1 MGCGQTIEAVE
12 SPSAETEGSTSRLGS
27 KTASFRD
34 CVANPS
40 PVQATDSTLQS
51 LEKESLRRGESAR
64 CIPEADVHQSTE
76 RSSSP
81 MWQSPPERAIPPS
94 RPSKSP
100 SLGLATSPMAQRMLI
115 GKQLVARQRA
125 KRKSASVG
133 RSPSLNRT
141 GDPEE
146 SSEAWLTEAVLRR
159 GFTEDEVD
167 CAEGVE
173 GPGKTRSRSKS
184 ESGRG
189 RRRCRR
195 ASEVFDVK
203 PQQDANGNLIFPSCP
218 TSATRIPLKV
228 AASELRTAMERRVVE
243 KITEE
248 MSHALEGE
256 LVVEELERVIPNAK
270 ALVKLLEEQGL
281 AEENA
286 GKLEDAQKMC
296 EMVVTLE
303 AKLVM
308 GGKLE
313 AAKQRMVALEVETK
327 RIAEEDNNRPR
338 TGLGESKSMIVPTTL
353 GEDDIAADGG

>member
-1 MGCGQTIEAVE
+1 MGCGQTIEVVE
-12 SPSAETEGSTSRLGS
+12 HPSAETAGSTSRLGS
-27 KTASFRD
+27 KKASFRD

-40 PVQATDSTLQS
+40 PVQATDSTPQS

-64 CIPEADVHQSTE
+64 CIPEADVHQTPE
-76 RSSSP
+76 RSSAP
-81 MWQSPPERAIPPS
+81 VWHSPPERAMTPA

-133 RSPSLNRT
+133 RSPSINRT

-146 SSEAWLTEAVLRR
+146 STQAWLTEAVLRR

-167 CAEGVE
+167 YAEGVE
-173 GPGKTRSRSKS
+173 GPGKRSSRSKS

-189 RRRCRR
+189 RRSRR

-203 PQQDANGNLIFPSCP
+203 PQQDAHGNLTFPSCP
-218 TSATRIPLKV
+218 TSATRSPLKV
-228 AASELRTAMERRVVE
+228 AASELRTAMERRAVE

-248 MSHALEGE
+248 MNHALEGE

-270 ALVKLLEEQGL
+270 ALAKLLEEQGL

-296 EMVVTLE
+296 EMIVTLE

-308 GGKLE
+308 GGQLE

-338 TGLGESKSMIVPTTL
+338 AGLGQSESMIVPTNL
-353 GEDDIAADGG
+353 GEDVIAADGG